1 MYPYRMQ
8 KAHVPGAGFY
18 VKAAI
23 HVLYYGVVDGVIESG
38 GLGMFEIH
46 LLGHRSRKQGFSQY
60 AEGVTYLTFCHGDL
74 KTLTMIARS

>member
-23 HVLYYGVVDGVIESG
+23 HVPYYGVVDGDIESG

-46 LLGHRSRKQGFSQY
+46 LLGHR
-60 AEGVTYLTFCHGDL
+60 
-74 KTLTMIARS
+74 